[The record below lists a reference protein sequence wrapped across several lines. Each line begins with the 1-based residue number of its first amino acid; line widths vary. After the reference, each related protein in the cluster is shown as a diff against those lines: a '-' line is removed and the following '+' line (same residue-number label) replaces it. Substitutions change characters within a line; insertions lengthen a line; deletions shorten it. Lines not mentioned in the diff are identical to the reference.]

1 MKYLVLGLVIILV
14 TYLFINSFNE
24 EIVYTE
30 EVNINQGSLTGY
42 AKDET
47 NFYLGIPYAQAPI
60 GDLRWKPPLK
70 HKGWKEKLLAVDL
83 PKSCMQPTGFG
94 LGPFIGLWIDG
105 SGMSWFSR
113 KLIYFGSG
121 LLPFFDGGED
131 GQSEDCLYLNIMTP
145 KQKEEKLPVML
156 WIHGGGY
163 RFGNGAGAYIN
174 TDLPSKDVVL
184 VTINYRLGSL
194 GYFAHPTLSDESEF
208 NSSGNYGTLDQIQA
222 LKWVQ
227 ENIENFGGDPSNVT
241 IFGESA
247 GGHAVRQLMS
257 SPLSID
263 LFHKAIAQ
271 SGSTKTSSL
280 SESINYFDNNLQP
293 GNKNSSKE
301 LFNQLLIADGMAED
315 RQSAIIVQDT
325 LSNKEQYDFL
335 IDRTTEEIIQT
346 YYNNLDNKDYMHQV
360 INDGYVIPENGMD
373 FQNTQKLKDIPV
385 IMGTNRDEMKLFL
398 AFDPEFASQR
408 FSLTFIKDQDFYDIS
423 SEYGSMGWKVAAV
436 DKPATELVSL
446 GNKNIFGYR
455 FDWDEEPKVLLMDLS
470 RILGAAHAIEI
481 PFVMGGMKLGGLED
495 YMFDKKNIK
504 TATQLSKSMMSYWSE
519 FAYNG
524 DPGKGRNAE
533 QIKWHAWDNN
543 NQQEKFI
550 ILDTKAD
557 GGIRMSL
564 EAMSYASL
572 VEGLLLDPR
581 IPNDQMRCE
590 FLYKAIDANWVID
603 ERIINSGLCNVN

>member
-1 MKYLVLGLVIILV
+1 MKYLLLGLVIILV
-14 TYLFINSFNE
+14 TYLFINTFNE

-30 EVNINQGSLTGY
+30 EVNINQGSLAGY
-42 AKDET
+42 TKDET
-47 NFYLGIPYAQAPI
+47 NFYLGIPYSQAPI

-83 PKSCMQPTGFG
+83 PKSCTQPTGFG
-94 LGPFIGLWIDG
+94 LGPYIGLWIDG
-105 SGMSWFSR
+105 SGMIWFSR

-121 LLPFFDGGED
+121 LLPFLDGGED

-271 SGSTKTSSL
+271 SSYGISNTLNLKKPNGLIKSAEESGKDFVKTLGINADDADLLQKLRDIPARELQQVGDGMVVPEDATNQEDYEISAAWMPNIDGWVFEDSALNVSKFGKTHNIPLLIGFNGFEGSSL
-280 SESINYFDNNLQP
+280 LPMFYT
-293 GNKNSSKE
+293 KNQHLNDDDWIKTIWELGMPAHAKE
-301 LFNQLLIADGMAED
+301 L
-315 RQSAIIVQDT
+315 
-325 LSNKEQYDFL
+325 
-335 IDRTTEEIIQT
+335 
-346 YYNNLDNKDYMHQV
+346 
-360 INDGYVIPENGMD
+360 PE
-373 FQNTQKLKDIPV
+373 
-385 IMGTNRDEMKLFL
+385 
-398 AFDPEFASQR
+398 
-408 FSLTFIKDQDFYDIS
+408 
-423 SEYGSMGWKVAAV
+423 
-436 DKPATELVSL
+436 
-446 GNKNIFGYR
+446 GYR
-455 FDWDEEPKVLLMDLS
+455 AWAESVDL
-470 RILGAAHAIEI
+470 
-481 PFVMGGMKLGGLED
+481 D
-495 YMFDKKNIK
+495 
-504 TATQLSKSMMSYWSE
+504 SY
-519 FAYNG
+519 
-524 DPGKGRNAE
+524 
-533 QIKWHAWDNN
+533 
-543 NQQEKFI
+543 
-550 ILDTKAD
+550 
-557 GGIRMSL
+557 
-564 EAMSYASL
+564 
-572 VEGLLLDPR
+572 
-581 IPNDQMRCE
+581 
-590 FLYKAIDANWVID
+590 
-603 ERIINSGLCNVN
+603 

>member
-1 MKYLVLGLVIILV
+1 MMYLNKLLIQLLILLAASGCAVNQDNILKINANERTIRDLSSGSVIGY
-14 TYLFINSFNE
+14 TQRNNS
-24 EIVYTE
+24 IW
-30 EVNINQGSLTGY
+30 
-42 AKDET
+42 
-47 NFYLGIPYAQAPI
+47 LGIPYAQAPI
-60 GDLRWKPPLK
+60 NELRWKAPREVIA
-70 HKGWKEKLLAVDL
+70 WE
-83 PKSCMQPTGFG
+83 
-94 LGPFIGLWIDG
+94 
-105 SGMSWFSR
+105 
-113 KLIYFGSG
+113 G
-121 LLPFFDGGED
+121 LLETTKYNQPCTQIGSTFGDPSAEVGSVHG
-131 GQSEDCLYLNIMTP
+131 SEDCLYLNIFAP
-145 KQKEEKLPVML
+145 KEIPENEKLPVMF
-156 WIHGGGY
+156 WIHGGS
-163 RFGNGAGAYIN
+163 N
-174 TDLPSKDVVL
+174 TIGTSSLYDPSVLAASQKVIVVTL
-184 VTINYRLGSL
+184 NYRLGL
-194 GYFAHPTLSDESEF
+194 FGWFLHPSFITGATNFEDQ
-208 NSSGNYGTLDQIQA
+208 SGNYGTLDQIAA

-227 ENIENFGGDPSNVT
+227 GNISQFGGDSSNVT

-247 GGHAVRQLMS
+247 GGHNTYALMFS
-257 SPLSID
+257 SLAD
-263 LFHKAIAQ
+263 GLFHKAIAQ

-315 RQSAIIVQDT
+315 RQSAIIIQDA